1 MNIKSVLILVLVMA
15 AGPHLLAQTPGGAA
29 KPAAKPAPAA
39 GAADGQIPKM
49 KVAIIDVLAFRERV
63 GELKAKYDKLQSEFG
78 PKYQQLQSME
88 TKLSAQEKTLS
99 ENKNLTPQQ
108 ASKLNDE
115 FEQGKKEYQ
124 RTLED
129 SQVQARKREQDE
141 TEAIYDKLSKFLDQ
155 YCAKQGITHVFDARR
170 LQETGI
176 VVYAA
181 PAANITEEFIKE
193 YNKAFPS
200 PTAASAKP

>member
-1 MNIKSVLILVLVMA
+1 MNIKFVLILVIVLV
-15 AGPHLLAQTPGGAA
+15 AGPSVFAQGGGA
-29 KPAAKPAPAA
+29 KPAAKPSA
-39 GAADGQIPKM
+39 AADGEIPKL
-49 KVAIIDVLAFRERV
+49 KVAIIDVLAFRERIA
-63 GELKAKYDKLQSEFG
+63 ELKAKYDKLQGEFG
-78 PKYQQLQSME
+78 PKYQQLQAME
-88 TKLSAQEKTLS
+88 TKLGAQEKTLT
-99 ENKNLTPQQ
+99 ENKGLTPQQ

-115 FEQGKKEYQ
+115 FEQGKKDYQ

-129 SQVQARKREQDE
+129 SQVQARKREQEE
-141 TEAIYDKLSKFLDQ
+141 TEAIYEKLNKFLDQ

-181 PAANITEEFIKE
+181 NSANITDEFIKE
-193 YNKAFPS
+193 YNKAYPS